1 MNFFIRSFYNSGKM
15 TIGWEIIF
23 LCIVFF
29 QFFCF
34 ASKHYSELLSSSF
47 SSRGDPPFSS
57 PALSALAS
65 KISML
70 LLKHLRPPSS
80 IQSHLYHVEQCSIHL
95 YWLFFINNCFSIL
108 FLTSA
113 SAFFFGLPRPFPLWE
128 KIWSNF
134 SQDCMKNQAIEEMTW
149 YPKAAAASPLFPLF
163 QHFSPFCRQSP
174 VVVPCLFSQ
183 QGCRPRPR
191 PVPLSSL
198 MPPSHSRLSEAS
210 LGLSLPALPPL
221 LLPSSGFVWKWRRW
235 SIHSQPIPA
244 LNVCCSPGG
253 SFRRKSKRGVGC

>member
-1 MNFFIRSFYNSGKM
+1 M
-15 TIGWEIIF
+15 IF
-23 LCIVFF
+23 QERKSIVKRKHSLVDRFGTKTHEFLHQKFLEQWQDDDRMRDYFSRWALCIVFF

-80 IQSHLYHVEQCSIHL
+80 IQSYLYHVEQCSIHL

-113 SAFFFGLPRPFPLWE
+113 SAFFFGLPRPFPL
-128 KIWSNF
+128 
-134 SQDCMKNQAIEEMTW
+134 
-149 YPKAAAASPLFPLF
+149 
-163 QHFSPFCRQSP
+163 
-174 VVVPCLFSQ
+174 
-183 QGCRPRPR
+183 
-191 PVPLSSL
+191 
-198 MPPSHSRLSEAS
+198 
-210 LGLSLPALPPL
+210 
-221 LLPSSGFVWKWRRW
+221 
-235 SIHSQPIPA
+235 
-244 LNVCCSPGG
+244 
-253 SFRRKSKRGVGC
+253 